1 MIQEVDFEDEH
12 KPSKFQ
18 KILEKLN
25 TIDERLKV
33 IEERQKPMVRT
44 PIDKNASYENKKN
57 TYLHK
62 LNNAEILYPKQTT
75 LEYYGIKKVGE
86 NYE

>member
-1 MIQEVDFEDEH
+1 MIQEVDFEEEQ

-18 KILEKLN
+18 KILERLN
-25 TIDERLKV
+25 VIDERLKT

-44 PIDKNASYENKKN
+44 PIDKNATYVNKKN
-57 TYLHK
+57 TYLNK

>member
-1 MIQEVDFEDEH
+1 MIQEVDFEEEH

-18 KILEKLN
+18 KMLERLN

-44 PIDKNASYENKKN
+44 PIDKKRF
-57 TYLHK
+57 
-62 LNNAEILYPKQTT
+62 
-75 LEYYGIKKVGE
+75 V
-86 NYE
+86 

>member
-1 MIQEVDFEDEH
+1 MIQEMDFEEEH

-18 KILEKLN
+18 KILERLN

-44 PIDKNASYENKKN
+44 PINKDASYDNRKG
-57 TYLHK
+57 TYLNK

-75 LEYYGIKKVGE
+75 LEYYGIKKVGDR
-86 NYE
+86 YE